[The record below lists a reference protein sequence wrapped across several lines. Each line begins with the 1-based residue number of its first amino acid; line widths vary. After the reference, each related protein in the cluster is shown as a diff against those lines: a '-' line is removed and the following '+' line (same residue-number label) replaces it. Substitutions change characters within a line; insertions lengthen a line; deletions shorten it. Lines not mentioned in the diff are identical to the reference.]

1 MERRKAEAEQHPE
14 GVAPADHEIFP
25 EQVIAEKEEQLPY
38 RPEGRQAPD
47 QHPDAERDDKMQ
59 HLHRDRI
66 GGEARDHPQQQVPEP
81 GMALIFE
88 LGEEIERRVA
98 GRSHHEGLQLVT
110 PHGVAEQP
118 DHVVDGEEDKQQIG
132 EHQADRGNEA
142 RAPIGARDTRD
153 RHSPLPPLPCSSPI
167 GRPPQAPVEG
177 ASPYCTAATLML
189 QPRRAFR
196 WAVGGS
202 FSGC

>member
-1 MERRKAEAEQHPE
+1 MQHP
-14 GVAPADHEIFP
+14 
-25 EQVIAEKEEQLPY
+25 
-38 RPEGRQAPD
+38 
-47 QHPDAERDDKMQ
+47 
-59 HLHRDRI
+59 HRDRI
-66 GGEARDHPQQQVPEP
+66 AGEARDHPQQQVPEP

-142 RAPIGARDTRD
+142 P
-153 RHSPLPPLPCSSPI
+153 
-167 GRPPQAPVEG
+167 RP
-177 ASPYCTAATLML
+177 YRR
-189 QPRRAFR
+189 PRRT
-196 WAVGGS
+196 
-202 FSGC
+202 